1 MEEKCKTA
9 RLSDVIEEG
18 NRERDEAERE
28 FREIQR
34 LRGT

>member
-9 RLSDVIEEG
+9 RLRDVVEEG

-28 FREIQR
+28 LREIQR
-34 LRGT
+34 LSGT